1 MAFDPLNLLLLAIAV
16 IVFWRLR
23 SLLGTR
29 TGHERPPAEPYS
41 SKTELEADNRTVMEF
56 PGSQDKVQRSES
68 PAEVIE
74 QPVWTGFAEPGSSVA
89 TGLDRIAAADRG
101 FSVRIFVEGAKVAYE
116 MILGAFARG
125 DKAELKNL
133 LSREVLESFS
143 RAIDE
148 RERAGQRMDSRFV
161 GINEAKI
168 AAASLT
174 GKKAI
179 ITVRFASELI
189 SATIARDGSIV
200 EGDPKEIRENT
211 DIWTFER
218 DITSRDPNWKLVS
231 TEEPG

>member
-29 TGHERPPAEPYS
+29 TGQERPPAEPYS
-41 SKTELEADNRTVMEF
+41 PRTGLEDGRTVTEVS
-56 PGSQDKVQRSES
+56 GNRDKVQQNES
-68 PAEVIE
+68 PADSTE
-74 QPVWTGFAEPGSSVA
+74 QPVWAGFADPGSAVA

-125 DKAELKNL
+125 DKSELKNL

-143 RAIDE
+143 QAIDQ
-148 RERAGQRMDSRFV
+148 RERDGQQMESRFV
-161 GINEAKI
+161 GINEASI
-168 AAASLT
+168 ASASLT
-174 GKKAI
+174 GKKAS
-179 ITVRFASELI
+179 ITVRFVSELI
-189 SATIARDGSIV
+189 SATLARDGSVV